1 MLKALN
7 TAATGMQ
14 AQQTQLDVIANNM
27 ANVNT
32 TGFKKSRA
40 EFEDL
45 LYQTLKEP
53 GAQQSNNTVHPA
65 GVQVGLGV
73 KTAATQKIFEEG
85 SAHITRNVLDLAI
98 EGSGFF
104 PIQMP
109 DGQVGYT
116 RDGTFHKDPGGKI
129 VDKNGN
135 ALLPEIVIPATTIQ
149 AGISISDQG
158 QVYIPAANNT
168 GQPQQIGQI
177 QIVNFV
183 NPTGLKSVGKNLF
196 VPTAAS
202 GAPLQGNPGENNL
215 GMIAQGQ
222 LEGSNVNVVDEMVNM
237 ISTQRSYESNSKVVQ
252 AADQMLQYSNNLR

>member
-14 AQQTQLDVIANNM
+14 AQQTQMEVISNNI

-45 LYQTLKEP
+45 LYQTIKEP
-53 GAQQSNNTVHPA
+53 GAQQTANTQHPT
-65 GVQVGLGV
+65 GVQTGLGV
-73 KTAATQKIFEEG
+73 RTAATQKIFEEG
-85 SAHITRNVLDLAI
+85 SAKITRNPLDLAV

-104 PIQMP
+104 PIQMAG
-109 DGQVGYT
+109 GQVGYT
-116 RDGTFHKDPGGKI
+116 RDGSFHKDAGGKI

-135 ALLPEIVIPATTIQ
+135 ALIPEIVIPPNAN
-149 AGISISDQG
+149 GVSITDDG
-158 QVYIPAANNT
+158 QVMVT
-168 GQPQQIGQI
+168 TQLGGQPQQVGQI
-177 QIVNFV
+177 QLVNFV
-183 NPTGLKSVGKNLF
+183 NPAGLKSIGRNLF
-196 VPTAAS
+196 VPSSSS

-215 GMIAQGQ
+215 GTVAQGQ
-222 LEGSNVNVVDEMVNM
+222 LESSNVNIVDEMTGM
-237 ISTQRSYESNSKVVQ
+237 IMTQRSYESNSKVIQ